1 MNKIILLFLA
11 LLTINNCGYNPIL
24 ANKTY
29 DFNLENINA
38 DKESKI
44 NSILKN
50 YLYEKN
56 ADKSDKKYN
65 LTFSTKFDK
74 EIVSSNEKGDPV
86 NFKIKIAVNYLLDQD
101 GKKLLKNRINKEINY
116 NNIDDK
122 YELLKYEENILNNLI
137 KNIADEILFSIT
149 SS

>member
-50 YLYEKN
+50 YMRKM
-56 ADKSDKKYN
+56 K
-65 LTFSTKFDK
+65 LT
-74 EIVSSNEKGDPV
+74 
-86 NFKIKIAVNYLLDQD
+86 
-101 GKKLLKNRINKEINY
+101 
-116 NNIDDK
+116 
-122 YELLKYEENILNNLI
+122 LI
-137 KNIADEILFSIT
+137 
-149 SS
+149 